1 MSQSGD
7 HFQISVG
14 GGVGGHV
21 VVGHDNQVISSPTN
35 APKPSAAEL
44 ASFQAA
50 VDELKA
56 QLAATAATTSPGTA
70 GAATATEAAAKLDE
84 LHAAATAPTPDV
96 SAMVRVRT
104 WFVAH
109 LPAFAGAVT
118 GLLVHPVVGALVKSA
133 GDAVTA
139 EFHRRIG
146 GGEGEPK
153 AG

>member
-14 GGVGGHV
+14 GAVGGHV
-21 VVGHDNQVISSPTN
+21 VVGRDNRVIASPTGT
-35 APKPSAAEL
+35 PRPTDAEL
-44 ASFQAA
+44 ATFRAA

-56 QLAATAATTSPGTA
+56 QVVTATPTGSAVTA
-70 GAATATEAAAKLDE
+70 GEAAAKLDE
-84 LHAAATAPTPDV
+84 LHDAATAPTPDV
-96 SAMVRVRT
+96 SAMVRVRG

-109 LPAFAGAVT
+109 LPAFVGAVT

-133 GDAVTA
+133 GDAVAA

-146 GGEGEPK
+146 AGESE
-153 AG
+153 

>member
-14 GGVGGHV
+14 GAVGGNL
-21 VVGHDNQVISSPTN
+21 VVGRENQIISSPTN
-35 APKPSAAEL
+35 SPRPSDAEL
-44 ASFQAA
+44 ATFRAA

-56 QLAATAATTSPGTA
+56 QLAATAPATPGSTA
-70 GAATATEAAAKLDE
+70 AEAAAKLDE

-96 SAMVRVRT
+96 STMVRVRT
-104 WFVAH
+104 WFMAH
-109 LPAFAGAVT
+109 LPSFAGAVT

-139 EFHRRIG
+139 EFHRRMG
-146 GGEGEPK
+146 AAEGQSSAE
-153 AG
+153 

>member
-21 VVGHDNQVISSPTN
+21 VVGRDNQVVSSPVG
-35 APKPSAAEL
+35 APRPSAAEL
-44 ASFQAA
+44 ATFQAA
-50 VDELKA
+50 VDDLKA
-56 QLAATAATTSPGTA
+56 QLASTHDVAAEATKA
-70 GAATATEAAAKLDE
+70 EAAAKLDE
-84 LHAAATAPTPDV
+84 LHAAATAKTPDV

-109 LPAFAGAVT
+109 LPSFAGAVT

-133 GDAVTA
+133 GDAVAA
-139 EFHRRIG
+139 EFHRRLG
-146 GGEGEPK
+146 GVEGEAK
-153 AG
+153 AD